1 MAISMLVAP
10 GYLCC
15 QRRSSGFKLA
25 LVVGHREDDHRVR
38 FWRAASGKWTLPQ
51 VVSARDLDHVY
62 NADREKHSFIEHAV
76 KVALELKLV
85 GRVWS

>member
-25 LVVGHREDDHRVR
+25 LVVGHRWEDHRVR

-51 VVSARDLDHVY
+51 VVSAQDLDWLLT
-62 NADREKHSFIEHAV
+62 ADREKHSFIEHAV

-85 GRVWS
+85 VRVWS